1 MNWKRSWRSST
12 VNFVKEKRWKK
23 MKNDRLSVSRWQYSD
38 NVPSRVNCF
47 QALDLFW
54 LKIYVPV
61 AAINDSKLKTP
72 EKHGGLCQPRFDFD
86 KSTARQISLTRG
98 LLPTNYLC

>member
-1 MNWKRSWRSST
+1 MMDKLLHKIDKELSEVARRETKSVLRKREYPGLCS
-12 VNFVKEKRWKK
+12 F
-23 MKNDRLSVSRWQYSD
+23 
-38 NVPSRVNCF
+38 
-47 QALDLFW
+47 
-54 LKIYVPV
+54 

-98 LLPTNYLC
+98 LLPTNYFC